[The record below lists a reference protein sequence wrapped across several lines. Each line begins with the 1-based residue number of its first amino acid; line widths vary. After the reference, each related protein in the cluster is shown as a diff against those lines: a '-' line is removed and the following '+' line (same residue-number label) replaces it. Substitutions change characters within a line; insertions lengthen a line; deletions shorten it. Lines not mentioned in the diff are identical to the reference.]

1 MRAAAPNVQRASTA
15 VTRDAPSKLHA
26 GVLTA
31 VVASVWPVLLH
42 AEADRASSTS
52 RTGLDP
58 QAVLAA
64 SRAAVG
70 NTPGDY
76 PMRDR
81 QDRLVRLSDFRGK
94 PLLVNFVYTGCFQVC
109 PNSTLV
115 LRSAVN
121 AMRDRFGS
129 GQFRVVSIGFDQPTD
144 TPAALRNYA
153 AQRRIRDANWEFLSP
168 RGEDVAALARDF
180 GFSYVATPGGFDHTL
195 QVSILDAGGRIRQQ
209 VVGDAFA
216 AEALGEPLRQLIA
229 GRMFKDSSGFA
240 DLLERV
246 RILCSV
252 YDADTGQYRV
262 SYALYI
268 EIAGGLTF
276 IAAMFWFAIR
286 EWRYARAE
294 RRLAA
299 R

>member
-1 MRAAAPNVQRASTA
+1 
-15 VTRDAPSKLHA
+15 
-26 GVLTA
+26 
-31 VVASVWPVLLH
+31 
-42 AEADRASSTS
+42 
-52 RTGLDP
+52 
-58 QAVLAA
+58 
-64 SRAAVG
+64 
-70 NTPGDY
+70 
-76 PMRDR
+76 
-81 QDRLVRLSDFRGK
+81 
-94 PLLVNFVYTGCFQVC
+94 
-109 PNSTLV
+109 
-115 LRSAVN
+115 
-121 AMRDRFGS
+121 
-129 GQFRVVSIGFDQPTD
+129 VSIGFDQPTD

>member
-1 MRAAAPNVQRASTA
+1 MRAAA
-15 VTRDAPSKLHA
+15 RDALTMSKLPIRA
-26 GVLTA
+26 LLMVTALVSPAVLWAETDSA
-31 VVASVWPVLLH
+31 ASY
-42 AEADRASSTS
+42 S
-52 RTGLDP
+52 RPGLNP

-70 NTPGDY
+70 NAPGDY
-76 PMRDR
+76 LMRDR
-81 QDRLVRLSDFRGK
+81 QDRVVRLSDFRGK

-129 GQFRVVSIGFDQPTD
+129 EQFRVVSIGFDQPTD

-153 AQRRIRDANWEFLSP
+153 AQRRIKDANWEFLSP
-168 RGEDVAALARDF
+168 RGEDAAALARDF

-276 IAAMFWFAIR
+276 IAAMLWFAIR
-286 EWRYARAE
+286 EWRTARAQ
-294 RRLAA
+294 RRLAVH
-299 R
+299 

>member
-1 MRAAAPNVQRASTA
+1 MRAFA
-15 VTRDAPSKLHA
+15 RDARSMSKL
-26 GVLTA
+26 
-31 VVASVWPVLLH
+31 SIRVLLMV
-42 AEADRASSTS
+42 AILGLPAALWAGTDSAASYS
-52 RTGLDP
+52 RPGLEP

-81 QDRLVRLSDFRGK
+81 QDRVVRLSDFRGK

-129 GQFRVVSIGFDQPTD
+129 EQFRVVSIGFDQPTD

-153 AQRRIRDANWEFLSP
+153 AQRRIKDANWEFLSP

-276 IAAMFWFAIR
+276 IAAMLWFAIR
-286 EWRYARAE
+286 EWRAARAQ